1 MAQSSSKTVYV
12 HSNAKK
18 EIEVFPKEV
27 RHEIDLLVVE
37 LGDYG
42 TLKYPEGKKLL
53 GYDLFE
59 MRVPLGGAFRCFYC
73 YFEDDIV
80 ILSAFQKKS
89 QKTPKREI
97 QKALKRRRTLN

>member
-1 MAQSSSKTVYV
+1 MAQSPSKTVYV

-18 EIEVFPKEV
+18 EIESFPKEV
-27 RHEIDLLVVE
+27 KREIEFLVAE
-37 LGDYG
+37 LSNCG

-59 MRVPLGGAFRCFYC
+59 MRISLIGAFRCFYC
-73 YFEDDIV
+73 YFENDIV

-97 QKALKRRRTLN
+97 QKALKRRRILN